1 MSEQQVIVSGI
12 SGRYATALF
21 DLAREEKALDAT
33 ADDLNSL
40 AALLRESTDL
50 KRLVSSPLVGRD
62 DQEKAILA
70 IAGQGKASKLVRNF
84 LGVLAANRRL
94 TALEDTIEDFFR
106 LLADHNGE
114 LTAEVTSAHPL
125 SDAQITALKTKLKAA
140 MGRDVALT
148 ADVDETLLGGLVV
161 KVGSRMIDSS
171 IRTKLENLQ
180 VAMKGVG

>member
-21 DLAREEKALDAT
+21 DLARDEKKLDRV
-33 ADDLNSL
+33 ADDLKDL
-40 AALLRESTDL
+40 AAMLAKSEDMV
-50 KRLVSSPLVGRD
+50 RLVTSPLISRD
-62 DQEKAILA
+62 QQGKAVLA
-70 IAGQGKASKLVRNF
+70 IAKEAGLGTLASHF
-84 LGVLAANRRL
+84 LGVLAQNRRL
-94 TALEDTIEDFFR
+94 SSLGKVIADFFR
-106 LLADHNGE
+106 LLAQHKGE
-114 LTAEVTSAHPL
+114 LTAKVTSAHAL
-125 SDAQITALKTKLKAA
+125 SETQIAALKKKLKAA

-148 ADVDETLLGGLVV
+148 ADVDKSLLGGLVV